1 MKNVLAKQN
10 TNTAAKPQTDFVVAK
25 VTADSAEQTVGQL
38 KAVNTSIQNLDK
50 SLNSNVIKLSNQIKK
65 QSEAIQKQYRAMSEP
80 EAQGVTDKVMG
91 RREYRTVKPRVEDL
105 KTNIKDFFTIRG
117 FLDKTGIVKRKSGG
131 LISEYL
137 DRAEDRRKYVE
148 NRMKVDPTA
157 KLHGDKKAR
166 EIFARQFNEQQNVE
180 IEMRKNEKALK
191 ELKDSGFTEAQI
203 KRSAEFKKSQE
214 LATQMAKADTRVR
227 PEGFDPKT
235 GLIKDAYSASGESE
249 KTGKSADVIP
259 FKKKESDSSL
269 GSEETMLEQNRMM
282 AEQTGLLQK
291 IEENT
296 RGGTP
301 GPGGKGGGGGD
312 GGGSLLDGLL
322 GMGKS
327 GLRMAGGLLK
337 GAGKIATTA
346 GKSVLGA
353 AGKVGM
359 GLLQRAGPLAA
370 VAAAG
375 AGIYAGYSKYQDAKQ
390 EESKALNDIDAKVKS
405 GEIDRKQADVLRAQ
419 VGEQA
424 LVDKSGAVGSGAGQ
438 AAGGVAGALKGAALG
453 AAVGSAVPIVGTVIG
468 GAIGATVGAIGG
480 SYLGGKIG
488 EYGGKAVGH
497 MTNTAKGLYAG
508 AKDAGNRLMG
518 WGKDKIK
525 SVKDWGAGK
534 IEQVKDTYNRGNT
547 GTAEGEA
554 MFQTVQNRAM
564 LEGAVG
570 EDGEIIDQKKYE
582 KIRKETF
589 KELRDKGAL
598 TSGDVMV
605 QSKEKLSNLERVDK
619 DGKFVA
625 ERNFDTSITSEK
637 SVLGSTFLGK
647 LFSAKGTET
656 GSLLGQQEKSIE
668 KDGKSSTEFTQ
679 IYGSRKSGGFFGRDT
694 YTIVDPETGKPM
706 DVSRADYNKIQK
718 FLEKEDISSAK
729 AYIEEIKAGTQNDAG
744 KILSPEE
751 VLTPVSE
758 GASNLATV
766 LDKKSAEN
774 EAAKRGVE
782 KGSATTVNAPTVN
795 NINNTTKTEVKAPIR
810 NQESMQREY
819 VARRVYA

>member
-10 TNTAAKPQTDFVVAK
+10 TNAANPSNDFVVAK
-25 VTADSAEQTVGQL
+25 VTAESADKTVDGL
-38 KAVNTSIQNLDK
+38 KEVDNSIKQLDK
-50 SLNSNVIKLSNQIKK
+50 SLNNNVIKLSNQIKK
-65 QSEAIQKQYRAMSEP
+65 QSEAIQKHYKQLSEP
-80 EAQGVTDKVMG
+80 EVKGITDNVMG
-91 RREYRTVKPRVEDL
+91 RREYRTVRPRVDDL
-105 KTNIKDFFTIRG
+105 KTNIKDFFTMRG

-157 KLHGDKKAR
+157 KLHGNEKAR

-180 IEMRKNEKALK
+180 VEMRKNEKALK
-191 ELKDSGFTEAQI
+191 ELKDAGFTEAQI

-214 LATQMAKADTRVR
+214 LAVQMAKADTRVR

-235 GLIKDAYSASGESE
+235 GMIRDEPVGAESS
-249 KTGKSADVIP
+249 KAKGDNVIP
-259 FKKKESDSSL
+259 FKKKEADTSL

-282 AEQTGLLQK
+282 SEQTGLLQK

-296 RGGTP
+296 RGGKP
-301 GPGGKGGGGGD
+301 GPGGSGGGGGD

-327 GLRMAGGLLK
+327 GLRMAGGALK
-337 GAGKIATTA
+337 GAGKIAASA

-375 AGIYAGYSKYQDAKQ
+375 AGVYAGYSKYQDAKQ
-390 EESKALNDIDAKVKS
+390 EESKALNDIDEKVKS
-405 GEIDRKQADVLRAQ
+405 GEIDRKQADILRAQ

-453 AAVGSAVPIVGTVIG
+453 AAIGSAVPVVGTVVG

-488 EYGGKAVGH
+488 EYGGKAVGK
-497 MTNTAKGLYAG
+497 MANSAKGLYAG
-508 AKDAGNRLMG
+508 AKDAGNKLMG
-518 WGKDKIK
+518 WGAGKINA
-525 SVKDWGAGK
+525 VKDWGAGK
-534 IEQVKDTYNRGNT
+534 IEQVKDVYNRGNT
-547 GTAEGEA
+547 GTAEGED

-564 LEGAVG
+564 LAGAVG
-570 EDGEIIDQKKYE
+570 EDGEIIDKKKYD

-589 KELRDKGAL
+589 EELKAKGAL
-598 TSGDVMV
+598 TSGDVAV
-605 QSKEKLSNLERVDK
+605 LNKEKMTTKEGSSS
-619 DGKFVA
+619 DGKFFS
-625 ERNFDTSITSEK
+625 ERNYDQSITTEK

-647 LFSAKGTET
+647 WFSGKGTET
-656 GSLLGQQEKSIE
+656 GSLLGQQEKTVE

-679 IYGSRKSGGFFGRDT
+679 IQGSRKSGGFFGRDT
-694 YTIVDPETGKPM
+694 YTIIDPESGKPM

-718 FLEKEDISSAK
+718 FLEKEDVSSAK
-729 AYIEEIKAGTQNDAG
+729 ALIQDIKAGTQNDAG

-758 GASNLATV
+758 GATSLANV

-774 EAAKRGVE
+774 EAAKRGGGNA
-782 KGSATTVNAPTVN
+782 GSTTVNAPTVN
-795 NINNTTKTEVKAPIR
+795 NVNNTTKTEVKAPIR
-810 NQESMQREY
+810 NQESMQRDY
-819 VARRVYA
+819 ISRRVF